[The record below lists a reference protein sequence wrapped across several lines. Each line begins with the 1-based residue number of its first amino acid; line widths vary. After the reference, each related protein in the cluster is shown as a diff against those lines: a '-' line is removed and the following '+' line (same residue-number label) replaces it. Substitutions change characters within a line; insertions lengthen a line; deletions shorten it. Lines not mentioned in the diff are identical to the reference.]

1 MEKTVSEAIEF
12 RRSVRKFDPSKEI
25 DTKIVK
31 KCIKNGV
38 LAPNSSNLQLWE
50 FYHIISDEVK
60 ANISKSCFDQPAAK
74 TANQFVIIV
83 TRKDLWKRRR
93 DFNLNFILN
102 KFKNLSDVKS
112 VKKRK
117 NAINYYK
124 LLIPTLYGNFLRITG
139 FIKYLNVSIIGLF
152 RPMYRE
158 VTSTDLRVVVH
169 KSAALA
175 AQNFML
181 SMKFNGY
188 DTCPMEGFDSRRIK
202 KIINIPN
209 SAEINMVIGCGIG
222 SEKGVYSEQFRV
234 PFKEVYFEK

>member
-1 MEKTVSEAIEF
+1 MIKDFNEVIKT
-12 RRSVRKFDPSKEI
+12 RRSVRDFLKENLDI
-25 DTKIVK
+25 SIVK
-31 KCIKNGV
+31 ECIKNAT

>member
-1 MEKTVSEAIEF
+1 MINDFNEVIKS
-12 RRSVRKFDPSKEI
+12 RRSVRDFLNKNI
-25 DTKIVK
+25 NILTVK
-31 KCIKNGV
+31 KCIKNAT

-50 FYHIISDEVK
+50 FYHIINSELKV
-60 ANISKSCFDQPAAK
+60 NISKACFDQPAAK

-83 TRKDLWKRRR
+83 TRKDLWKSRR

-102 KFKNLSDVKS
+102 KFKDLDDKKS
-112 VKKRK
+112 IRKKK

-139 FIKYLNVSIIGLF
+139 FLKYINVSIIGFF
-152 RPMYRE
+152 RPIYRE
-158 VTSTDLRVVVH
+158 VTSSDLRVVVH

-181 SMKFNGY
+181 SMSSSGY
-188 DTCPMEGFDSRRIK
+188 DTCPMEGFDSVRVK
-202 KIINIPN
+202 KILNLPN
-209 SAEINMVIGCGIG
+209 SAEINMIIGCGIR

>member
-1 MEKTVSEAIEF
+1 MINDFNEVIKS
-12 RRSVRKFDPSKEI
+12 RRSVRDFLNKNI
-25 DTKIVK
+25 NILTVK
-31 KCIKNGV
+31 KCIKNAT

-50 FYHIISDEVK
+50 FYHIINSALKV
-60 ANISKSCFDQPAAK
+60 NISKACFDQPAAK

-83 TRKDLWKRRR
+83 TRKDLWKSRR

-102 KFKNLSDVKS
+102 KFKDLDDKKS
-112 VKKRK
+112 IRKKK

-124 LLIPTLYGNFLRITG
+124 LLIPTLYGNFLSITG
-139 FIKYLNVSIIGLF
+139 FLKYINVSIIGFF

-158 VTSTDLRVVVH
+158 VTSSDLRVVVH

-181 SMKFNGY
+181 SMSSSGY
-188 DTCPMEGFDSRRIK
+188 DTCPMEGFDSVRVK
-202 KIINIPN
+202 KILNLPS
-209 SAEINMVIGCGIG
+209 SAEINMIIGCGIR
-222 SEKGVYSEQFRV
+222 SKKGIYSEQFRV

>member
-1 MEKTVSEAIEF
+1 MINDFNEVIKS
-12 RRSVRKFDPSKEI
+12 RRSVRDFLNKNI
-25 DTKIVK
+25 NILTVK
-31 KCIKNGV
+31 RCIKNAT

-50 FYHIISDEVK
+50 FYHIINSELKV
-60 ANISKSCFDQPAAK
+60 NISKACFDQPAAK

-83 TRKDLWKRRR
+83 TRKDLWKSRR

-102 KFKNLSDVKS
+102 KFKDLDDKKS
-112 VKKRK
+112 IRKKK

-139 FIKYLNVSIIGLF
+139 FLKYINVSIIGFF

-158 VTSTDLRVVVH
+158 VTSSDLRVVVH

-181 SMKFNGY
+181 SMSSSGY
-188 DTCPMEGFDSRRIK
+188 DTCPMEGFDSVRVK
-202 KIINIPN
+202 KILNLSS
-209 SAEINMVIGCGIG
+209 SAEINMIIGCGIR
-222 SEKGVYSEQFRV
+222 SKKGVYSEQFRV

>member
-1 MEKTVSEAIEF
+1 MINDFNEVIKS
-12 RRSVRKFDPSKEI
+12 RRSVRDFLNKNI
-25 DTKIVK
+25 NILTVK
-31 KCIKNGV
+31 KCIKNAT

-50 FYHIISDEVK
+50 FYHIINSELKV
-60 ANISKSCFDQPAAK
+60 NISKACFDQPAAK

-83 TRKDLWKRRR
+83 TRKDLWKTRR

-102 KFKNLSDVKS
+102 KFKGLDDKKS
-112 VKKRK
+112 IRKKK

-124 LLIPTLYGNFLRITG
+124 LLIPALYGNFLRITG
-139 FIKYLNVSIIGLF
+139 FLKYINVSIIGFF

-158 VTSTDLRVVVH
+158 VTSSDLRVVVH

-181 SMKFNGY
+181 SMSSSGY
-188 DTCPMEGFDSRRIK
+188 DTCPMEGFDSVRVK
-202 KIINIPN
+202 KILNLSS
-209 SAEINMVIGCGIG
+209 SAEINMIIGCGIR

>member
-1 MEKTVSEAIEF
+1 MINDFNEVIKS
-12 RRSVRKFDPSKEI
+12 RRSVRDFLNKNI
-25 DTKIVK
+25 NILTVK
-31 KCIKNGV
+31 KCIKNAT

-50 FYHIISDEVK
+50 FYHIINSELKV
-60 ANISKSCFDQPAAK
+60 NISKACFDQPAAK

-83 TRKDLWKRRR
+83 TRKDLWKSRR

-102 KFKNLSDVKS
+102 KFKDLDDKKS
-112 VKKRK
+112 IRKKK

-139 FIKYLNVSIIGLF
+139 FLKYINVSIIGFF

-158 VTSTDLRVVVH
+158 VTSSDLRVVVH

-181 SMKFNGY
+181 SMSSSGY
-188 DTCPMEGFDSRRIK
+188 DTCPMEGFDSIRVK
-202 KIINIPN
+202 KILNLPS
-209 SAEINMVIGCGIG
+209 SAEINMIIGCGIR

>member
-1 MEKTVSEAIEF
+1 MINDFNEVIKS
-12 RRSVRKFDPSKEI
+12 RRSVRDFLNKNI
-25 DTKIVK
+25 NILTVK
-31 KCIKNGV
+31 KCIKNAT

-50 FYHIISDEVK
+50 FYHIINSELKV
-60 ANISKSCFDQPAAK
+60 NISKACFDQPAAK

-83 TRKDLWKRRR
+83 TRKDLWKSRR

-102 KFKNLSDVKS
+102 KFKDLDDKKS
-112 VKKRK
+112 IRKKK

-139 FIKYLNVSIIGLF
+139 FLKYINVSMIGFF

-158 VTSTDLRVVVH
+158 VTSSDLRVVVH

-181 SMKFNGY
+181 SMSSSGY
-188 DTCPMEGFDSRRIK
+188 DTCPMEGFDSVRVK
-202 KIINIPN
+202 KILNLPS
-209 SAEINMVIGCGIG
+209 SAEINMIIGCGIR
-222 SEKGVYSEQFRV
+222 SKKGVYSEQFRV

>member
-1 MEKTVSEAIEF
+1 MINDFNEVIKS
-12 RRSVRKFDPSKEI
+12 RRSVRDFLNKNI
-25 DTKIVK
+25 NILTVK
-31 KCIKNGV
+31 KCIKNAT

-50 FYHIISDEVK
+50 FYHIINSELKV
-60 ANISKSCFDQPAAK
+60 NISRACFDQPAAK

-83 TRKDLWKRRR
+83 TRKDLWKSRR

-102 KFKNLSDVKS
+102 KFKDLDDKKS
-112 VKKRK
+112 IRKKK

-139 FIKYLNVSIIGLF
+139 FLKYINVSIIGFF

-158 VTSTDLRVVVH
+158 VTSSDLRVVVH

-181 SMKFNGY
+181 SMSSSGY
-188 DTCPMEGFDSRRIK
+188 DTCPMEGFDSVRVK
-202 KIINIPN
+202 KILNLSS
-209 SAEINMVIGCGIG
+209 SAEINMIIGCGIR

>member
-1 MEKTVSEAIEF
+1 MINDFNEVIKS
-12 RRSVRKFDPSKEI
+12 RRSVRDFLNKNI
-25 DTKIVK
+25 NILTVK
-31 KCIKNGV
+31 KCIKNAT

-50 FYHIISDEVK
+50 FYHIINSELKV
-60 ANISKSCFDQPAAK
+60 NISKACFDQPAAK

-83 TRKDLWKRRR
+83 TRKDLWKSRR

-102 KFKNLSDVKS
+102 KFKDLDDKKS
-112 VKKRK
+112 IRKKK

-139 FIKYLNVSIIGLF
+139 FLKYINVSIIGFF

-158 VTSTDLRVVVH
+158 VTSSDLRVVVH

-181 SMKFNGY
+181 SMSSSGY
-188 DTCPMEGFDSRRIK
+188 DTCPMEGFDSVRVK
-202 KIINIPN
+202 KILNLPS
-209 SAEINMVIGCGIG
+209 SAEINMIIGCGIR
-222 SEKGVYSEQFRV
+222 SKKGVYSEQFRV

>member
-1 MEKTVSEAIEF
+1 MINDFNEVIKS
-12 RRSVRKFDPSKEI
+12 RRSVRDFLNKNI
-25 DTKIVK
+25 NILTVK
-31 KCIKNGV
+31 KCIKNAT

-50 FYHIISDEVK
+50 FYHIINSELKV
-60 ANISKSCFDQPAAK
+60 NISKACFDQPAAK

-83 TRKDLWKRRR
+83 TRKDLWKSRR

-102 KFKNLSDVKS
+102 KFKDLDDKKS
-112 VKKRK
+112 IRKKK

-124 LLIPTLYGNFLRITG
+124 LLIPALYGNFLRITG
-139 FIKYLNVSIIGLF
+139 FLKYINVSIIGFF

-158 VTSTDLRVVVH
+158 VTSSDLRVVVH

-181 SMKFNGY
+181 SMSSSGY
-188 DTCPMEGFDSRRIK
+188 DTCPMEGFDSVRVK
-202 KIINIPN
+202 KILNLSS
-209 SAEINMVIGCGIG
+209 SAEINMIIGCGIR
-222 SEKGVYSEQFRV
+222 SKKGVYSEQFRV

>member
-1 MEKTVSEAIEF
+1 MINDFNEVIKS
-12 RRSVRKFDPSKEI
+12 RRSVRDFQNKNI
-25 DTKIVK
+25 NILTVK
-31 KCIKNGV
+31 KCIKNAT

-50 FYHIISDEVK
+50 FYHIINSELKVD
-60 ANISKSCFDQPAAK
+60 ISKACFDQPAAK

-83 TRKDLWKRRR
+83 TRKDLWKSRR

-102 KFKNLSDVKS
+102 KFKDLDDKKS
-112 VKKRK
+112 IRKKK

-139 FIKYLNVSIIGLF
+139 FLKYINVSMIGFF

-158 VTSTDLRVVVH
+158 VTSSDLRVVVH

-181 SMKFNGY
+181 SMSSSGY
-188 DTCPMEGFDSRRIK
+188 DTCPMEGFDSIRVK
-202 KIINIPN
+202 KILNLPS
-209 SAEINMVIGCGIG
+209 SAEINMIIGCGIR

>member
-1 MEKTVSEAIEF
+1 MIKDFNEVIKS
-12 RRSVRKFDPSKEI
+12 RRSVRDFLKKNI
-25 DTKIVK
+25 NILTVK
-31 KCIKNGV
+31 KCIKNAT

-50 FYHIISDEVK
+50 FYHIINPK
-60 ANISKSCFDQPAAK
+60 LKINISKACFDQPAAN

-83 TRKDLWKRRR
+83 TRKDLWKSRR
-93 DFNLNFILN
+93 DFNLNFILD
-102 KFKNLSDVKS
+102 KFKNLDGKKS
-112 VKKRK
+112 IRKKK
-117 NAINYYK
+117 NAVNYYK

-139 FIKYLNVSIIGLF
+139 FLKYLNVSIIGFF

-158 VTSTDLRVVVH
+158 VTASDLRVVVH

-181 SMKFNGY
+181 SMSSSGY
-188 DTCPMEGFDSRRIK
+188 DTCPMEGFDSVRVK
-202 KIINIPN
+202 KILNLPS
-209 SAEINMVIGCGIG
+209 SAEINMIIGCGIR

>member
-1 MEKTVSEAIEF
+1 MINDFNEVIKS
-12 RRSVRKFDPSKEI
+12 RRSVRDFLNKNI
-25 DTKIVK
+25 NILTVK
-31 KCIKNGV
+31 KCIKNAT

-50 FYHIISDEVK
+50 FYHIINSEFKV
-60 ANISKSCFDQPAAK
+60 NISKACFDQPAAK

-83 TRKDLWKRRR
+83 TRKDLWKSRR

-102 KFKNLSDVKS
+102 KFKDLDDKKS
-112 VKKRK
+112 IRKKK

-124 LLIPTLYGNFLRITG
+124 LLIPTLYGNFLSITG
-139 FIKYLNVSIIGLF
+139 FLKYINVSIIGFF

-158 VTSTDLRVVVH
+158 VTSSDLRVVVH

-181 SMKFNGY
+181 SMSSSGY
-188 DTCPMEGFDSRRIK
+188 DTCPMEGFDSVRVK
-202 KIINIPN
+202 KILNLPS
-209 SAEINMVIGCGIG
+209 SAEINMIIGCGIR
-222 SEKGVYSEQFRV
+222 SKKGVYSEQFRV

>member
-1 MEKTVSEAIEF
+1 MIKDFNEVIKS
-12 RRSVRKFDPSKEI
+12 RRSVRDFLNKNI
-25 DTKIVK
+25 NILTVK
-31 KCIKNGV
+31 KCIKNAT

-50 FYHIISDEVK
+50 FYHIINSEFKV
-60 ANISKSCFDQPAAK
+60 NISKACFDQPAAK

-83 TRKDLWKRRR
+83 TRKDLWKSRR

-102 KFKNLSDVKS
+102 KFKDLDDKKS
-112 VKKRK
+112 VRKKK
-117 NAINYYK
+117 NAVNYYK

-139 FIKYLNVSIIGLF
+139 FLKYINVSIIGFF

-158 VTSTDLRVVVH
+158 VTSSDLRVVVH

-181 SMKFNGY
+181 SMSSSGY
-188 DTCPMEGFDSRRIK
+188 DTCPMEGFDSVRVK
-202 KIINIPN
+202 KILNLPN
-209 SAEINMVIGCGIG
+209 SAEINMIIGCGIR
-222 SEKGVYSEQFRV
+222 SKKGVYSEQFRV

>member
-1 MEKTVSEAIEF
+1 MINDFNEVIKS
-12 RRSVRKFDPSKEI
+12 RRSVRDFLNKNI
-25 DTKIVK
+25 NILTVK
-31 KCIKNGV
+31 KCIKNAT

-50 FYHIISDEVK
+50 FYHIINSELKVNVSK
-60 ANISKSCFDQPAAK
+60 ACFDQPAAK

-83 TRKDLWKRRR
+83 TRKDLWKSRR

-102 KFKNLSDVKS
+102 KFKDLDDKKS
-112 VKKRK
+112 IRKKK

-139 FIKYLNVSIIGLF
+139 FLKYINVSIIGFF
-152 RPMYRE
+152 RPIYRE
-158 VTSTDLRVVVH
+158 VTSSDLRVVVH

-181 SMKFNGY
+181 SMSSSGY
-188 DTCPMEGFDSRRIK
+188 DTCPMEGFDSVRVK
-202 KIINIPN
+202 KILNLPN
-209 SAEINMVIGCGIG
+209 SAEINMIIGCGIR

>member
-1 MEKTVSEAIEF
+1 MINDFNEVIKS
-12 RRSVRKFDPSKEI
+12 RRSVRDFLNKNI
-25 DTKIVK
+25 NILTVK
-31 KCIKNGV
+31 KCIKNAT

-50 FYHIISDEVK
+50 FYHIINSELKV
-60 ANISKSCFDQPAAK
+60 NISKACFDQPAAK

-83 TRKDLWKRRR
+83 TRKDLWKSRR

-102 KFKNLSDVKS
+102 KFKDLDDKKS
-112 VKKRK
+112 IRKKK

-139 FIKYLNVSIIGLF
+139 FLKYINVSMIGFF

-158 VTSTDLRVVVH
+158 VTSSDLRVVVH

-181 SMKFNGY
+181 SMSSSGY
-188 DTCPMEGFDSRRIK
+188 DTCPMEGFDSVRVK
-202 KIINIPN
+202 KILNLPS
-209 SAEINMVIGCGIG
+209 SAEINMIIGCGIR
-222 SEKGVYSEQFRV
+222 SKKGIYSEQFRV

>member
-1 MEKTVSEAIEF
+1 MITDFNEVIKS
-12 RRSVRKFDPSKEI
+12 RRSVRDFLNKNI
-25 DTKIVK
+25 NILTVK
-31 KCIKNGV
+31 KCIKNAT

-50 FYHIISDEVK
+50 FYHIINSELKV
-60 ANISKSCFDQPAAK
+60 NISKACFDQPAAK

-83 TRKDLWKRRR
+83 TRKDLWKSRR

-102 KFKNLSDVKS
+102 KFKDLDDKKS
-112 VKKRK
+112 IRKKK

-139 FIKYLNVSIIGLF
+139 FLKYINVSIIGFF

-158 VTSTDLRVVVH
+158 VTSSDLRVVVH

-181 SMKFNGY
+181 SMSSSGY
-188 DTCPMEGFDSRRIK
+188 DTCPMEGFDSVRVK
-202 KIINIPN
+202 KILNLPS
-209 SAEINMVIGCGIG
+209 SAEINMIIGCGIR

>member
-1 MEKTVSEAIEF
+1 MINDFNEVIKS
-12 RRSVRKFDPSKEI
+12 RRSVRDFLNEDI
-25 DTKIVK
+25 NIFTVK
-31 KCIKNGV
+31 KCIKNAT

-50 FYHIISDEVK
+50 FYHIINSELKV
-60 ANISKSCFDQPAAK
+60 NISKACFDQPAAK

-83 TRKDLWKRRR
+83 TRKDLWKSRR
-93 DFNLNFILN
+93 DFNLKFILN
-102 KFKNLSDVKS
+102 KFKDLDDKKS
-112 VKKRK
+112 IRKKK
-117 NAINYYK
+117 NALNYYK

-139 FIKYLNVSIIGLF
+139 FLKYINVSVIGFF

-158 VTSTDLRVVVH
+158 VTSSDLRVVVH

-181 SMKFNGY
+181 SMSSSGY
-188 DTCPMEGFDSRRIK
+188 DTCPMEGFDSVRVK
-202 KIINIPN
+202 KILNLPS
-209 SAEINMVIGCGIG
+209 SAEINMIIGCGIR

>member
-1 MEKTVSEAIEF
+1 MINDFNEVIKS
-12 RRSVRKFDPSKEI
+12 RRSVRDFLNKNI
-25 DTKIVK
+25 NILTVK
-31 KCIKNGV
+31 KCIKNAT

-50 FYHIISDEVK
+50 FYHIINSELKV
-60 ANISKSCFDQPAAK
+60 NISKACFDQPAAK

-83 TRKDLWKRRR
+83 TRKDLWKSRR

-102 KFKNLSDVKS
+102 KFKDLDDKKS
-112 VKKRK
+112 IRKKK

-139 FIKYLNVSIIGLF
+139 FLKYVNVSIIGFF

-158 VTSTDLRVVVH
+158 VTSSDLRVVVH

-181 SMKFNGY
+181 SMSSSGY
-188 DTCPMEGFDSRRIK
+188 DTCPMEGFDSVRVK
-202 KIINIPN
+202 KILNLPS
-209 SAEINMVIGCGIG
+209 SAEINMIIGCGIR

>member
-1 MEKTVSEAIEF
+1 MINDFNEVIKS
-12 RRSVRKFDPSKEI
+12 RRSVRDFLNKNI
-25 DTKIVK
+25 NILTVK
-31 KCIKNGV
+31 KCIKNAT

-50 FYHIISDEVK
+50 FYHIIDSELKV
-60 ANISKSCFDQPAAK
+60 NISKACFDQPAAK

-83 TRKDLWKRRR
+83 TRKDLWKSRR

-102 KFKNLSDVKS
+102 KFKDLDDKKS
-112 VKKRK
+112 IRKKK

-124 LLIPTLYGNFLRITG
+124 LLIPALYGNFLRITG
-139 FIKYLNVSIIGLF
+139 FLKYINVSIIGFF

-158 VTSTDLRVVVH
+158 VTSSDLRVVVH

-181 SMKFNGY
+181 SMSSSGY
-188 DTCPMEGFDSRRIK
+188 DTCPMEGFDSVRVK
-202 KIINIPN
+202 KILNLPS
-209 SAEINMVIGCGIG
+209 SAEINMIIGRGIR

>member
-1 MEKTVSEAIEF
+1 MINDFNEVIKS
-12 RRSVRKFDPSKEI
+12 RRSVRDFLNKNI
-25 DTKIVK
+25 NILTVK
-31 KCIKNGV
+31 KCIKNAT

-50 FYHIISDEVK
+50 FYHIINSELKV
-60 ANISKSCFDQPAAK
+60 NISKACFDQPAAK

-83 TRKDLWKRRR
+83 TRKDLWKSRR

-102 KFKNLSDVKS
+102 KFKDLDDKKS
-112 VKKRK
+112 IRKKK

-124 LLIPTLYGNFLRITG
+124 LLIPTLYGNFLSITG
-139 FIKYLNVSIIGLF
+139 LLKYINVSIIGFF

-158 VTSTDLRVVVH
+158 VTSSDLRVVVH

-181 SMKFNGY
+181 SMSSSGY
-188 DTCPMEGFDSRRIK
+188 DTCPMEGFDSVRVK
-202 KIINIPN
+202 KILNLSS
-209 SAEINMVIGCGIG
+209 SAEINMIIGCGIR

-234 PFKEVYFEK
+234 PFKEIYFEK

>member
-1 MEKTVSEAIEF
+1 MINDFNEVIKS
-12 RRSVRKFDPSKEI
+12 RRSVRDFLNKNI
-25 DTKIVK
+25 NILTVK
-31 KCIKNGV
+31 KCIKNAT

-50 FYHIISDEVK
+50 FYHIINSELKV
-60 ANISKSCFDQPAAK
+60 NISKACFDQPAAK

-83 TRKDLWKRRR
+83 TRKDLWKSRR

-102 KFKNLSDVKS
+102 KFKDLDDKKS
-112 VKKRK
+112 IRKKM

-139 FIKYLNVSIIGLF
+139 FLKYINVSIIGFF

-158 VTSTDLRVVVH
+158 VTSSDLRVVVH

-181 SMKFNGY
+181 SMSSSGY
-188 DTCPMEGFDSRRIK
+188 DTCPMEGFDSVRVK
-202 KIINIPN
+202 KILNLPS
-209 SAEINMVIGCGIG
+209 SAEINMIIGCGIR

>member
-1 MEKTVSEAIEF
+1 MINDFNEVIKS
-12 RRSVRKFDPSKEI
+12 RRSVRDFLNKNI
-25 DTKIVK
+25 NILTVK
-31 KCIKNGV
+31 KCIKNAT

-50 FYHIISDEVK
+50 FYHIINSELKV
-60 ANISKSCFDQPAAK
+60 NISRACFDQPAAK
-74 TANQFVIIV
+74 TANQFVVIV
-83 TRKDLWKRRR
+83 TRKDLWKSRR

-102 KFKNLSDVKS
+102 KFKDLDDKKS
-112 VKKRK
+112 IRKKK

-139 FIKYLNVSIIGLF
+139 FLKYINVSMIGFF

-158 VTSTDLRVVVH
+158 VTSSDLRVVVH

-181 SMKFNGY
+181 SMSSSGY
-188 DTCPMEGFDSRRIK
+188 DTCPMEGFDSVRVK
-202 KIINIPN
+202 KILNLPS
-209 SAEINMVIGCGIG
+209 SAEINMIIGCGIR

>member
-1 MEKTVSEAIEF
+1 MINDFNEVIKS
-12 RRSVRKFDPSKEI
+12 RRSVRDFLNKNI
-25 DTKIVK
+25 NILTVK
-31 KCIKNGV
+31 KCIKNAT

-50 FYHIISDEVK
+50 FYHIINSELKV
-60 ANISKSCFDQPAAK
+60 NISKACFDQPAAK

-83 TRKDLWKRRR
+83 TRKDLWKSRR

-102 KFKNLSDVKS
+102 KFKDLNDKKS
-112 VKKRK
+112 IRKKK

-139 FIKYLNVSIIGLF
+139 FLKYINVSIIGFF

-158 VTSTDLRVVVH
+158 VTSSDLRVVVH

-181 SMKFNGY
+181 SMSSSGY
-188 DTCPMEGFDSRRIK
+188 DTCPMEGFDSVRVK
-202 KIINIPN
+202 KILNLPS
-209 SAEINMVIGCGIG
+209 SAEINMIIGCGIR

>member
-1 MEKTVSEAIEF
+1 MINDFNEVIKS
-12 RRSVRKFDPSKEI
+12 RRSVRDFLNKNI
-25 DTKIVK
+25 NILTVK
-31 KCIKNGV
+31 KCIKNAT

-50 FYHIISDEVK
+50 FYHIINSELKV
-60 ANISKSCFDQPAAK
+60 NISKACFDQPAAK

-83 TRKDLWKRRR
+83 TRKDLWKSRR
-93 DFNLNFILN
+93 DFNLNFILK
-102 KFKNLSDVKS
+102 KFKDLDDKKS
-112 VKKRK
+112 IRKKR
-117 NAINYYK
+117 NAVNYYK

-139 FIKYLNVSIIGLF
+139 FLKYINVSMIGFF

-158 VTSTDLRVVVH
+158 VTSSDLRVVVH

-181 SMKFNGY
+181 SMSSSGY
-188 DTCPMEGFDSRRIK
+188 DTCPMEGFDSVRVK
-202 KIINIPN
+202 KILNLPS
-209 SAEINMVIGCGIG
+209 SAEINMIIGCGIR

>member
-1 MEKTVSEAIEF
+1 MINDFNEVIKS
-12 RRSVRKFDPSKEI
+12 RRSVRDFLNKNI
-25 DTKIVK
+25 NILTVK
-31 KCIKNGV
+31 KCIKNAT

-50 FYHIISDEVK
+50 FYHIINSELKV
-60 ANISKSCFDQPAAK
+60 NISKACFDQPAAK

-83 TRKDLWKRRR
+83 TRKDLWKSRR

-102 KFKNLSDVKS
+102 KFKDLDDKKS
-112 VKKRK
+112 IRKKK

-124 LLIPTLYGNFLRITG
+124 LLIPALYGNFLRITG
-139 FIKYLNVSIIGLF
+139 FLKYINVSIIGFF

-158 VTSTDLRVVVH
+158 VTSSDLRVVVH

-181 SMKFNGY
+181 SMSSSGY
-188 DTCPMEGFDSRRIK
+188 DTCPKEGFDSLRVK
-202 KIINIPN
+202 KILNL
-209 SAEINMVIGCGIG
+209 SSYAEINMIIGCGIR

>member
-1 MEKTVSEAIEF
+1 MINDFNEVIKS
-12 RRSVRKFDPSKEI
+12 RRSVRDFLNKNI
-25 DTKIVK
+25 NILTVK
-31 KCIKNGV
+31 KCIKNAT

-50 FYHIISDEVK
+50 FYHIINSELKV
-60 ANISKSCFDQPAAK
+60 NISKACFDQPAAK

-83 TRKDLWKRRR
+83 TRKDLWKSRR

-102 KFKNLSDVKS
+102 KFKDLDDKKS
-112 VKKRK
+112 IRKKK

-139 FIKYLNVSIIGLF
+139 FLKYINVSIIGFF

-158 VTSTDLRVVVH
+158 VTSSDLRVVVH

-181 SMKFNGY
+181 SMSSSGY
-188 DTCPMEGFDSRRIK
+188 DTCPMEGFDSVRVK
-202 KIINIPN
+202 KILNLPS
-209 SAEINMVIGCGIG
+209 SAEINMIIGCGIR

>member
-1 MEKTVSEAIEF
+1 MINDFNEVIKS
-12 RRSVRKFDPSKEI
+12 RRSVRDFLNKNI
-25 DTKIVK
+25 NILTVK
-31 KCIKNGV
+31 KCIKNAT

-50 FYHIISDEVK
+50 FYHIINSELKV
-60 ANISKSCFDQPAAK
+60 NISKACFDQPAAK

-83 TRKDLWKRRR
+83 TRKDLWKSRR

-102 KFKNLSDVKS
+102 KFKDLDDKKS
-112 VKKRK
+112 IRKKK

-139 FIKYLNVSIIGLF
+139 FLKYINVSIIGFF

-158 VTSTDLRVVVH
+158 VTSSDLRVVVH

-181 SMKFNGY
+181 SMSSSGY
-188 DTCPMEGFDSRRIK
+188 DTCPMEGFDSVRVK
-202 KIINIPN
+202 KILNLPS
-209 SAEINMVIGCGIG
+209 SAEINMIIGCGIR
-222 SEKGVYSEQFRV
+222 SKKGIYSEQFRV

>member
-1 MEKTVSEAIEF
+1 MINDFNEVIKS
-12 RRSVRKFDPSKEI
+12 RRSVRDFQNKNI
-25 DTKIVK
+25 NILTVK
-31 KCIKNGV
+31 KCIKNAT

-50 FYHIISDEVK
+50 FYHIINSELKV
-60 ANISKSCFDQPAAK
+60 NISKACFDQPAAK
-74 TANQFVIIV
+74 TANQFVVIV
-83 TRKDLWKRRR
+83 TRKDLWKSRR

-102 KFKNLSDVKS
+102 KFKDLDDKKS
-112 VKKRK
+112 IRKKK

-139 FIKYLNVSIIGLF
+139 FLKYINVSMIGFF

-158 VTSTDLRVVVH
+158 VTSSDLRVVVH

-181 SMKFNGY
+181 SMSSSGY
-188 DTCPMEGFDSRRIK
+188 DTCPMEGFDSVRVK
-202 KIINIPN
+202 KILNLPS
-209 SAEINMVIGCGIG
+209 SAEINMIIGCGIR
-222 SEKGVYSEQFRV
+222 SKKGVYSEQFRV

>member
-1 MEKTVSEAIEF
+1 MINDFNEVIKS
-12 RRSVRKFDPSKEI
+12 RRSVRDFLNKNI
-25 DTKIVK
+25 NILTVK
-31 KCIKNGV
+31 KCIKNAT

-50 FYHIISDEVK
+50 FYHIINSELKV
-60 ANISKSCFDQPAAK
+60 NISKACFDQPAAK

-83 TRKDLWKRRR
+83 TRKDLWKSRR

-102 KFKNLSDVKS
+102 KFKDLDDKKS
-112 VKKRK
+112 IRKKK

-124 LLIPTLYGNFLRITG
+124 LLIPALYGNFLRITG
-139 FIKYLNVSIIGLF
+139 FLKYINVSIVGFF

-158 VTSTDLRVVVH
+158 VTSSDLRVVVH

-181 SMKFNGY
+181 SMSSSGY
-188 DTCPMEGFDSRRIK
+188 DTCPMEGFDSVRVK
-202 KIINIPN
+202 KILNLSS
-209 SAEINMVIGCGIG
+209 SAEINMIIGCGIR

>member
-1 MEKTVSEAIEF
+1 MINDFNEVIKS
-12 RRSVRKFDPSKEI
+12 RRSVRDFLNENI
-25 DTKIVK
+25 NILTVK
-31 KCIKNGV
+31 RCIKNAT

-50 FYHIISDEVK
+50 FYHIINSELKV
-60 ANISKSCFDQPAAK
+60 NISKACFDQPAAK

-83 TRKDLWKRRR
+83 TRKDLWKSRR

-102 KFKNLSDVKS
+102 KFKDLDDKKS
-112 VKKRK
+112 IRKKK
-117 NAINYYK
+117 NALNYYK

-139 FIKYLNVSIIGLF
+139 FLKYINVSVIGFF

-158 VTSTDLRVVVH
+158 VTSSDLRVVVH

-181 SMKFNGY
+181 SMSSSGY
-188 DTCPMEGFDSRRIK
+188 DTCPMEGFDSVRVK
-202 KIINIPN
+202 KILNLPS
-209 SAEINMVIGCGIG
+209 SAEINMIIGCGIR

>member
-1 MEKTVSEAIEF
+1 MINDFNEVIKS
-12 RRSVRKFDPSKEI
+12 RRSVRDFLNKNI
-25 DTKIVK
+25 NILTVK
-31 KCIKNGV
+31 KCIKNAT

-50 FYHIISDEVK
+50 FYHIINSELKV
-60 ANISKSCFDQPAAK
+60 NISKACFDQPAAK

-83 TRKDLWKRRR
+83 TRKDLWKSRR

-102 KFKNLSDVKS
+102 KFKDLDDKKS
-112 VKKRK
+112 IRKKK

-124 LLIPTLYGNFLRITG
+124 LLIPTLYGNLLSITG
-139 FIKYLNVSIIGLF
+139 FLKYINVSIIGFF

-158 VTSTDLRVVVH
+158 VTSSDLRVVVH

-181 SMKFNGY
+181 SMSSSGY
-188 DTCPMEGFDSRRIK
+188 DTCPMEGFDSVRVK
-202 KIINIPN
+202 KILNLPR
-209 SAEINMVIGCGIG
+209 SAEINMIIGCGIR
-222 SEKGVYSEQFRV
+222 SKKGIYSEQFRV

>member
-1 MEKTVSEAIEF
+1 MINDFNEVIKS
-12 RRSVRKFDPSKEI
+12 RRSVRDFLNKNI
-25 DTKIVK
+25 NILTVK
-31 KCIKNGV
+31 KCIKNAT

-50 FYHIISDEVK
+50 FYHIINSELKV
-60 ANISKSCFDQPAAK
+60 NISKACFDQPAAK

-83 TRKDLWKRRR
+83 TRKDLWKSRR

-102 KFKNLSDVKS
+102 KFKDLDDKKS
-112 VKKRK
+112 IRKKK

-124 LLIPTLYGNFLRITG
+124 LLIPTLYGNFLSITG
-139 FIKYLNVSIIGLF
+139 FLKYINVSIIGFF

-158 VTSTDLRVVVH
+158 VTSSDLRVVVH

-181 SMKFNGY
+181 SMSSSGY
-188 DTCPMEGFDSRRIK
+188 DTCPMEGFDSVRVK
-202 KIINIPN
+202 KILNLSS
-209 SAEINMVIGCGIG
+209 SAEINMIIGCGIR

>member
-1 MEKTVSEAIEF
+1 MINDFNEVIKS
-12 RRSVRKFDPSKEI
+12 RRSVRDFLNKNI
-25 DTKIVK
+25 NILTVK
-31 KCIKNGV
+31 KCIKNAT

-50 FYHIISDEVK
+50 FYHIINSELKV
-60 ANISKSCFDQPAAK
+60 NISKACFDQPAAK

-83 TRKDLWKRRR
+83 TRKDLWKSRR

-102 KFKNLSDVKS
+102 KFKDLDDKKS
-112 VKKRK
+112 IRKKK

-124 LLIPTLYGNFLRITG
+124 LLIPTLYGNFLSITG
-139 FIKYLNVSIIGLF
+139 FLKYINVSIVGFF

-158 VTSTDLRVVVH
+158 VTSSDLRVVVH

-181 SMKFNGY
+181 SMSSSGY
-188 DTCPMEGFDSRRIK
+188 DTCPMEGFDSVRVK
-202 KIINIPN
+202 KILNLPS
-209 SAEINMVIGCGIG
+209 SAEINMIIGCGIR
-222 SEKGVYSEQFRV
+222 SKKGVYSEQFRV

>member
-1 MEKTVSEAIEF
+1 MINDFNEVIKS
-12 RRSVRKFDPSKEI
+12 RRSVRDFLNKNI
-25 DTKIVK
+25 NILTVK
-31 KCIKNGV
+31 KCIKNAT

-50 FYHIISDEVK
+50 FYHIINSELKV
-60 ANISKSCFDQPAAK
+60 NISKACFDQPAAK

-83 TRKDLWKRRR
+83 TRKDLWKSRR

-102 KFKNLSDVKS
+102 KFKDLDDKKS
-112 VKKRK
+112 IRKKK

-124 LLIPTLYGNFLRITG
+124 LLIPALYGNFLRITG
-139 FIKYLNVSIIGLF
+139 FLKYINVSIIGFF

-158 VTSTDLRVVVH
+158 VTSSDLRVVVH

-181 SMKFNGY
+181 SMSSSGY
-188 DTCPMEGFDSRRIK
+188 DTCPMEGFDSVRVK
-202 KIINIPN
+202 KILNLSS
-209 SAEINMVIGCGIG
+209 SAEINMIIGCGIR

>member
-1 MEKTVSEAIEF
+1 MINDFNEVIKS
-12 RRSVRKFDPSKEI
+12 RRSVRDFLNKNI
-25 DTKIVK
+25 NILTVK
-31 KCIKNGV
+31 KCIKNAT

-50 FYHIISDEVK
+50 FYHIINSELKV
-60 ANISKSCFDQPAAK
+60 NISKACFDQPAAK

-83 TRKDLWKRRR
+83 TRKDLWKSRR

-102 KFKNLSDVKS
+102 KFKDLDDKKS
-112 VKKRK
+112 IRKKK

-124 LLIPTLYGNFLRITG
+124 LLIPTLYGNFWRITG
-139 FIKYLNVSIIGLF
+139 FLKYINVSIIGFF

-158 VTSTDLRVVVH
+158 VTSSDLRVVVH

-181 SMKFNGY
+181 SMSSSGY
-188 DTCPMEGFDSRRIK
+188 DTCPMEGFDSVRVK
-202 KIINIPN
+202 KILNLPS
-209 SAEINMVIGCGIG
+209 SAEINMIIGCGIR